1 MATTSLMALR
11 SSALPQTYAT
21 HPQPPLMLRTNQT
34 AAPLLAA
41 TRKHSPKINNTKLVP
56 NRLITPR
63 CVHTEASK
71 NSTASPPEASHAGSR
86 KAGAVQEMCVYEFNE
101 RDRNSPAY
109 LPFSLNFQFNFRK
122 GVPNGA
128 VGDLILFTNKIYDG
142 TLQMRLG
149 ISAGTCTLIKY
160 YPEKDGQRYEASFSF
175 YFGDYGHI
183 SMQGA
188 YLTFEDSFLAVTGGT
203 GIFAGVYGTVKLHQI
218 TFPNKFLYT
227 FYLQGIDDLPEEL
240 TRVPVPPSPSVK
252 PSFAAARAMRGATAP
267 NYTD

>member
-1 MATTSLMALR
+1 
-11 SSALPQTYAT
+11 
-21 HPQPPLMLRTNQT
+21 MLRINQT

-41 TRKHSPKINNTKLVP
+41 TRKLHFPKLNSTLVP

-71 NSTASPPEASHAGSR
+71 NSTASVPPAASPHAGSR
-86 KAGAVQEMCVYEFNE
+86 RAAGAVQEMCVYEFNE

-109 LPFSLNFQFNFRK
+109 LPFSFNFQFNFRK

-188 YLTFEDSFLAVTGGT
+188 YLTFEDSVLAVTGGT
-203 GIFAGVYGTVKLHQI
+203 GIFSGVYGTVKLHQI

-252 PSFAAARAMRGATAP
+252 PSFAAARARPGATAP